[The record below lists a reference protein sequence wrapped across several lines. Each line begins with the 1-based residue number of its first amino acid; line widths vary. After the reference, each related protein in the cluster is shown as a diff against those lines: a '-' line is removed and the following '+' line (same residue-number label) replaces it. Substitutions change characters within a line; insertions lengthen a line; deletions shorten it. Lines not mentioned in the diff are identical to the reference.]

1 MKRSTHSVEQVLEIA
16 RSRFGFDTLHPGQQ
30 DAIMSA
36 ISGRDTLA
44 VMPTGSGKS
53 AIYQIAGL
61 VRDGLTIVV
70 SPLIA
75 LQHDQVEAINALDI
89 GVAAELNS
97 TLSDAQRSDLFE
109 RLGTGEIKFLFM
121 APEQFGNDETRERV
135 MAREPGLF
143 VVDEAHCISEW
154 GHDFRPE
161 YLQLGAAVEA
171 LGHPTVLALTAT
183 ATATMRD
190 EIVERLSMRDPRVMV
205 RGFDRPNIRLAVD
218 TFLDQDAKT
227 EALLAAVETSERPGI
242 VYAAT
247 RKTTEALAAALVERG
262 LPAAAYHAGMKAAD
276 RDHAHEA
283 FMRGEI
289 EVVVATIAF
298 GMGIDKADVRFVYHH
313 DISDSIDSYYQEI
326 GRAGRDS
333 RPAEA
338 RLFHHP
344 DDLDLRRFQKG
355 GGQLEIEEVE
365 PVFTA
370 LAATNRTVKTDL
382 LRQNTDLT
390 DTRIQRILNRLEDVG
405 AVEMRPGGRIKVTA
419 RDEDAGDV
427 AKKAVDAQRTHRAY
441 VRSRLE
447 MMRQYAETSTCRREF
462 ILHYFGEAFE
472 GPCDACDACERG
484 ETDTAPA
491 TDAHPFPI
499 GDRVRHR
506 SLGDGSV
513 THYEGDTVVILFD
526 EGGYRTLSIPLVVE
540 DRLIEPLTTSSP
552 VPPGLIGTNVVAGSQ
567 GPTPY
572 TPSAD

>member
-1 MKRSTHSVEQVLEIA
+1 MRRRAWSTRLHNRDKHGNPNEELLVLISSTHSPEQVLEIA
-16 RSRFGFDTLHPGQQ
+16 RSQFGFDALHPGQQ
-30 DAIMSA
+30 DAIMWA
-36 ISGRDTLA
+36 LSGRDTLA

-61 VRDGLTIVV
+61 VRDGVTIVV

-75 LQHDQVEAINALDI
+75 LQHDQVEGINALDI

-97 TLSDAQRSDLFE
+97 TLSDAERNDVFE
-109 RLGTGEIKFLFM
+109 RLGAGKVKFLFM
-121 APEQFGNDETRERV
+121 APEQFGNDETRKRV
-135 MAREPGLF
+135 IACKPALF

-183 ATATMRD
+183 ATAAVRD
-190 EIVERLSMRDPRVMV
+190 EIVERLGMRDPEVMV

-227 EALLAAVETSERPGI
+227 EALLSRVESSERPGI

-247 RKTTEALAAALVERG
+247 RKMTETLAAALVERG
-262 LPAAAYHAGMKAAD
+262 KRAAAYHAGMKADD
-276 RDHAHEA
+276 REDAHEA
-283 FMRGEI
+283 FMEGEI

-333 RPAEA
+333 LPAEA
-338 RLFHHP
+338 RLFYHP
-344 DDLDLRRFQKG
+344 DDLDLRRFQNG

-370 LAATNRTVKTDL
+370 LARTNRAVKVDL
-382 LRQNTDLT
+382 LRENTDLT

-405 AVEMRPGGRIKVTA
+405 AVEMRPDGRIKVTA
-419 RDEDAGDV
+419 RDDDPADV
-427 AKKAVDAQRTHRAY
+427 ARKAVDEQRTHRAY

-447 MMRQYAETSTCRREF
+447 MMRQYAETGGCRREF

-472 GPCDACDACERG
+472 GPCDTCDSCARCG
-484 ETDTAPA
+484 KDTATSPQEL
-491 TDAHPFPI
+491 PFPV

-526 EGGYRTLSIPLVVE
+526 EGGYRTLSLPLVLE
-540 DRLIEPLTTSSP
+540 EELIEPLTS
-552 VPPGLIGTNVVAGSQ
+552 
-567 GPTPY
+567 
-572 TPSAD
+572 

>member
-1 MKRSTHSVEQVLEIA
+1 MHSPEQVLEIA
-16 RSRFGFDTLHPGQQ
+16 RNQFGFDALHPGQQ
-30 DAIMSA
+30 DAIMCA

-53 AIYQIAGL
+53 AIYQIAGF
-61 VRDGLTIVV
+61 VRDGVTIVV

-75 LQHDQVEAINALDI
+75 LQHDQVESINALDI
-89 GVAAELNS
+89 GLAAELNS
-97 TLSDAQRSDLFE
+97 TLSDAQRSDVFE
-109 RLGTGEIKFLFM
+109 RLGTGKVKFLFM
-121 APEQFGNDETRERV
+121 APEQFGNDEARERV
-135 MAREPGLF
+135 IACKPSLF

-183 ATATMRD
+183 ATAAVRE
-190 EIVERLSMRDPRVMV
+190 EIADRLGMRDPVVMV
-205 RGFDRPNIRLAVD
+205 RGFDRPNIQLAVD

-227 EALLAAVETSERPGI
+227 EALLSRVESSKRPGI

-247 RKTTEALAAALVERG
+247 RKMTETLAEAVVERG
-262 LPAAAYHAGMKAAD
+262 IPAAAYHAGLKAAD
-276 RDHAHEA
+276 RDHVHEA
-283 FMRGEI
+283 FMGGEI

-333 RPAEA
+333 LPAEA
-338 RLFHHP
+338 RLFYHP
-344 DDLDLRRFQKG
+344 DDLDLRRFQNG

-370 LAATNRTVKTDL
+370 LAQTNRTVKVDL

-405 AVEMRPGGRIKVTA
+405 AVEMRPDGRIKVTA
-419 RDEDAGDV
+419 RDDDPADV
-427 AKKAVDAQRTHRAY
+427 ARKAVDEQRTHRAY
-441 VRSRLE
+441 VKSRLE
-447 MMRQYAETSTCRREF
+447 MMRKYAETSTCRREF

-472 GPCDACDACERG
+472 GPCDACDTCVGGAKG
-484 ETDTAPA
+484 TAPA
-491 TDAHPFPI
+491 SEEQPFPV
-499 GDRVRHR
+499 GERVRHR
-506 SLGDGSV
+506 SLGEGNV
-513 THYEGDTVVILFD
+513 THYEGETVVILFY
-526 EGGYRTLSIPLVVE
+526 EGGYRTLSIPLVLE
-540 DRLIEPLTTSSP
+540 EQLIEPLTS
-552 VPPGLIGTNVVAGSQ
+552 
-567 GPTPY
+567 
-572 TPSAD
+572 